1 MHDALFQP
9 GRTLEW
15 RQPGPAKEGYVLMAG
30 DAEAGRLRVNGRRV
44 SSARA
49 TSAFGKW
56 NFKKDGFWHPRYLV
70 REEGTE
76 IDVAEFF
83 PTWHWSS
90 GRIQFVNGK
99 VFTWKAEGFF
109 SKRYSMRDETGTVL
123 FRLQEGLGHSF
134 WKDLFKQQG
143 RLAIEAASVDPKIMS
158 VLTLLAW
165 HLVVILHQQR
175 AAASA
180 G

>member
-1 MHDALFQP
+1 MHDSLFQP
-9 GRTLEW
+9 GGTLEW
-15 RQPGPAKEGYVLMAG
+15 RQPGSAKEGYVLTAG
-30 DAEAGRLRVNGRRV
+30 NEEVARLSVNGWRV

-49 TSAFGKW
+49 TSAFGNW
-56 NFKKDGFWHPRYLV
+56 IFKKEGFWHPQYLI
-70 REEGTE
+70 REEATE

-83 PTWHWSS
+83 PKWHWSS

-99 VFTWKAEGFF
+99 EFTWKAEGFF
-109 SKRYSMRDETGTVL
+109 SRQYSMRDQAGTEV
-123 FRLQEGLGHSF
+123 FRLREGLGTSF

-143 RLAIEAASVDPKIMS
+143 RIEVGKASVDPKIMS
-158 VLTLLAW
+158 VLSLVAW
-165 HLVVILHQQR
+165 HLVLVLRQQR